1 VFRSQI
7 IAVLSKDPVTTFLL
21 SFVRAT
27 QDIYAVC
34 PFKPNIF
41 YPAFISHIIAVLSNE
56 PVTTFKLSYEMTTDD
71 IYSE

>member
-1 VFRSQI
+1 MLTSQI

-21 SFVRAT
+21 SFVNAT

-41 YPAFISHIIAVLSNE
+41 YPAFISHIIDVLSND
-56 PVTTFKLSYEMTTDD
+56 PVTAFNLSLDMTTVD
-71 IYSE
+71 IFS